1 MPLAKIEQRRATDEV
16 HQALRDD
23 ILTRVFSP
31 GQRLNVEDLAANLGV
46 SFTPV
51 RQALQL
57 LAAEGLIV
65 IQPRSGTYVASLSP
79 RDVEETFDI
88 RRALE
93 CLAAE
98 TAVVNATDEDLA
110 AVRKLLEQ
118 LAAPIESEEDHSKH
132 VAANTELHHTIIRL
146 SGNRRVAE
154 MYDGLHA
161 HLTIARLHRAASS
174 WQSRLDLE
182 HAEHEQIVE
191 ALCNRDAKAL
201 QSALRKHI
209 GRAKRELV
217 NQLLEQ

>member
-1 MPLAKIEQRRATDEV
+1 MSTQDLLVD
-16 HQALRDD
+16 RDD
-23 ILTRVFSP
+23 SILRVTFNRP
-31 GQRLNVEDLAANLGV
+31 DRRN
-46 SFTPV
+46 
-51 RQALQL
+51 AL
-57 LAAEGLIV
+57 
-65 IQPRSGTYVASLSP
+65 
-79 RDVEETFDI
+79 TF
-88 RRALE
+88 A
-93 CLAAE
+93 
-98 TAVVNATDEDLA
+98 
-110 AVRKLLEQ
+110 
-118 LAAPIESEEDHSKH
+118 
-132 VAANTELHHTIIRL
+132 
-146 SGNRRVAE
+146 